1 MKSKDKLIYIK
12 RSAMICNKNMIT
24 CCSTQTNIIKKEKN
38 VDENRD
44 LYKKNVTKASQNQPV
59 SATAAAIAPHLEGSF
74 FLGMD
79 LTTAADAGDRVVFD
93 AGDDELLL
101 CVCLGMR
108 GEDCC

>member
-1 MKSKDKLIYIK
+1 M
-12 RSAMICNKNMIT
+12 
-24 CCSTQTNIIKKEKN
+24 
-38 VDENRD
+38 
-44 LYKKNVTKASQNQPV
+44 